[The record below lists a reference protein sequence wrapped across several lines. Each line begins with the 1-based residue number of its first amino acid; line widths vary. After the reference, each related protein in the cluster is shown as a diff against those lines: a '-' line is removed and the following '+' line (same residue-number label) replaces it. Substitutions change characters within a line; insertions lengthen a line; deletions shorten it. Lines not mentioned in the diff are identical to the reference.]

1 MVLLPLNVIM
11 VIVLETL
18 ALLLHAQ
25 LVIKTMFQL
34 IVQAVIT
41 RWVVILTLLVSR
53 TTVDTKTVLPGITV
67 LKELIILLCAQPV
80 LLTRV
85 QV

>member
-1 MVLLPLNVIM
+1 M

-25 LVIKTMFQL
+25 LVIKTMFRL
-34 IVQAVIT
+34 TVQAAIT

-85 QV
+85 QG

>member
-1 MVLLPLNVIM
+1 M

-25 LVIKTMFQL
+25 LVIKTMFRL
-34 IVQAVIT
+34 TVQAVIT